1 MLRAEF
7 WGSIPL
13 TMKLYDQTLDP
24 VGRKHGMTRCEVD
37 ILLFL
42 ANNPPYDTA
51 SDVVS
56 RRGLA
61 KSHVSASV
69 DRLVRGGYLAR
80 EHRDGNRKVIHLR
93 LLDAAQGPVADGR
106 AAQEQ
111 FFSILLRDFSAKEQ
125 AELRR
130 LLDKIAANLRAAQ

>member
-1 MLRAEF
+1 MVRAEF
-7 WGSIPL
+7 WDSIPL
-13 TMKLYDQTLDP
+13 TMKVYDQKLEP
-24 VGRKHGMTRCEVD
+24 VSRKYGMTRCEVD

-42 ANNPPYDTA
+42 ANNPQYDTA
-51 SDVVS
+51 SEVVS

-80 EHRDGNRKVIHLR
+80 EYRAGNRKAIHLR
-93 LLDAAQGPVADGR
+93 LLDAAADVVADGR

-111 FFSILLRDFSAKEQ
+111 FFSILLRDFSKKEQ

-130 LLDKIAANLRAAQ
+130 LLDKIAANLRTVQ